1 MNPLIGPNKDQFG
14 PRFPP
19 MSDAYDYPL
28 RLSLFR
34 AAHDLGLMQED
45 KVEETGGVVEG
56 VYAWVAGALAWA
68 GAQVTPR
75 LSCRLKLTKATSP
88 AGPTY
93 ETRAEQRF
101 LKAAGADV
109 VGMSCV

>member
-34 AAHDLGLMQED
+34 AAHELGLMQGG

-56 VYAWVAGALAWA
+56 VYAWVAGESALM
-68 GAQVTPR
+68 GA
-75 LSCRLKLTKATSP
+75 K
-88 AGPTY
+88 
-93 ETRAEQRF
+93 
-101 LKAAGADV
+101 
-109 VGMSCV
+109 